1 MKNEKDLTEIKLPEQ
16 IEELFNA
23 IVKLDNV
30 EDCYSFFDDLCTY
43 KEIEQMAVCEIT
55 NTRSFEDNGNP
66 VSNEKISEITNKY
79 MDSPLSF
86 EEIKAESSMGEI
98 SVENENIGTAKVD
111 LSVDLGKVSV
121 NGVNKGNS
129 YKQN

>member
-43 KEIEQMAVCEIT
+43 KEIEQMAQRVTAARLLIEGYTYEEVISRT
-55 NTRSFEDNGNP
+55 
-66 VSNEKISEITNKY
+66 KISSATLSRVSKCVKYGKGYNKI
-79 MDSPLSF
+79 LK
-86 EEIKAESSMGEI
+86 E
-98 SVENENIGTAKVD
+98 
-111 LSVDLGKVSV
+111 
-121 NGVNKGNS
+121 
-129 YKQN
+129 

>member
-43 KEIEQMAVCEIT
+43 KEVEQL
-55 NTRSFEDNGNP
+55 P
-66 VSNEKISEITNKY
+66 VEVI
-79 MDSPLSF
+79 
-86 EEIKAESSMGEI
+86 
-98 SVENENIGTAKVD
+98 
-111 LSVDLGKVSV
+111 GKVLYARTEI
-121 NGVNKGNS
+121 NS
-129 YKQN
+129 